1 MSSGFQPRYRC
12 PLCVAAFCHIDVLGT
27 HLQTVHGLRHSG
39 FVLAR
44 NMWFSPQAFAEV
56 MTVFKDIQEIQN
68 QIHVTRSFLLGQL
81 SREIAVRE
89 GGNFKFNPIKHDAET
104 QTENVCDMNLND
116 EEADDVTYYDD
127 EVEGEGISK
136 YIDSIQESVENVL
149 TERESA
155 MSERRKVLLTKIN
168 KLMVLNKEFNT
179 SNVRLQAGRYKLVQ
193 MLMNK

>member
-1 MSSGFQPRYRC
+1 
-12 PLCVAAFCHIDVLGT
+12 
-27 HLQTVHGLRHSG
+27 
-39 FVLAR
+39 
-44 NMWFSPQAFAEV
+44 

-81 SREIAVRE
+81 SKEIAVRE

-104 QTENVCDMNLND
+104 QTENVSDMNLSD
-116 EEADDVTYYDD
+116 EEADDVTYSDD
-127 EVEGEGISK
+127 DVEGISK

-193 MLMNK
+193 MLLNK